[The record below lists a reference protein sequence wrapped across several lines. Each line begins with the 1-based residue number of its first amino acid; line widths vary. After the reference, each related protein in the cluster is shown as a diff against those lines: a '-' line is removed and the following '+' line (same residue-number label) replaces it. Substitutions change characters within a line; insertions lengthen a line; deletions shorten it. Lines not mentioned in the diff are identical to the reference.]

1 MSNVLLLTVY
11 FHGLIKKDQIFQK
24 AVLAIDISVRP
35 KFGIGSGFGQKH
47 RYQYRYWSQFFF
59 RNRNLFFRLFP
70 IISIPQIFWIFW
82 NFIVQIGKN
91 RNRRKSNLLP

>member
-1 MSNVLLLTVY
+1 MSNVLLLTVH

-35 KFGIGSGFGQKH
+35 KFGIGSGIGQKH
-47 RYQYRYWSQFFF
+47 RYQYRYQYRYWSQFFF

-70 IISIPQIFWIFW
+70 IISIPQNFLIF
-82 NFIVQIGKN
+82 
-91 RNRRKSNLLP
+91 